1 MNDRT
6 AQFAVYPHNA
16 RRTVRDTHREPIGVS
31 LDQLVERAEAL
42 AGERG
47 RRVLG
52 LLGAPGS
59 GKSTVATLMV
69 QRMRAKV
76 AIVEMDAFHLSDE
89 LLVQL
94 GRRNRKGAPDTFDVD
109 GYVEI
114 LRRLRE
120 SDAGDIYVPI
130 FDRTLDTSVG
140 SAQLVTADCELI
152 ITTGNYLLLDQE
164 PWPRLRPYLDQSWFL
179 EPDEEL
185 RIARLI
191 ARHVQYGKSPEEARE
206 WVMRSDQRNAR
217 MVRGSRDDA
226 DLVVRLVS

>member
-1 MNDRT
+1 MSDNHVDPT
-6 AQFAVYPHNA
+6 EA
-16 RRTVRDTHREPIGVS
+16 S

-42 AGERG
+42 AGEQD

-69 QRMRAKV
+69 ERMGASV
-76 AIVEMDAFHLSDE
+76 AIVEMDAFHFSDE

-120 SDAGDIYVPI
+120 PDACDIYVPI
-130 FDRTLDTSVG
+130 FDRSLDTSVG
-140 SAQLVTADCELI
+140 SAQLVDSDCKLI
-152 ITTGNYLLLDQE
+152 ITTGNYLLLNDE

-179 EPDEEL
+179 EPDEDQRL
-185 RIARLI
+185 DQLI
-191 ARHVQYGKSPEEARE
+191 ARHVQYGKTPEEARE
-206 WVMRSDQRNAR
+206 WVMCSDQRNAEL
-217 MVRGSRDDA
+217 VQGSRDNA
-226 DLVVRLVS
+226 DWVVRVTR

>member
-1 MNDRT
+1 MRQHPQDVVE
-6 AQFAVYPHNA
+6 ADV
-16 RRTVRDTHREPIGVS
+16 E
-31 LDQLVERAEAL
+31 QLVERAAAL

-52 LLGAPGS
+52 LVGAPGS
-59 GKSTVATLMV
+59 GKSTVAALM
-69 QRMRAKV
+69 QERLQANV
-76 AIVEMDAFHLSDE
+76 AVVEMDAFHLSDE

-94 GRRNRKGAPDTFDVD
+94 GRRDRKGAPDTFDVG
-109 GYVEI
+109 GYVDI

-120 SDAGDIYVPI
+120 TDAGDIYVPI

-140 SAQLVTADCELI
+140 SAHLVPADCQLI

-164 PWPRLRPYLDQSWFL
+164 PWSLLRAYLDQTWFL
-179 EPDEEL
+179 EPDEEQ

-191 ARHVQYGKSPEEARE
+191 ARHVQFGKSPDDARE
-206 WVMRSDQRNAR
+206 WTMRSDQDNAEL
-217 MVRGSRDDA
+217 VQGSRNNA

>member
-1 MNDRT
+1 MRQHPQDVVD
-6 AQFAVYPHNA
+6 ADV
-16 RRTVRDTHREPIGVS
+16 
-31 LDQLVERAEAL
+31 DQLVERAEAL

-69 QRMRAKV
+69 ERMRAKV

-94 GRRNRKGAPDTFDVD
+94 GRRDRKGAPDTFDVG

-120 SDAGDIYVPI
+120 TAAGDIYVPI

-140 SAQLVTADCELI
+140 SAHLVPADCQLI

-164 PWPRLRPYLDQSWFL
+164 PWSLLSPYLDQSWFL

-191 ARHVQYGKSPEEARE
+191 ARHVQYGKSPDEARE
-206 WVMRSDQRNAR
+206 WVTKSDQHNAEL
-217 MVRGSRDDA
+217 VWGSRDKA
-226 DLVVRLVS
+226 DLVVRLAS